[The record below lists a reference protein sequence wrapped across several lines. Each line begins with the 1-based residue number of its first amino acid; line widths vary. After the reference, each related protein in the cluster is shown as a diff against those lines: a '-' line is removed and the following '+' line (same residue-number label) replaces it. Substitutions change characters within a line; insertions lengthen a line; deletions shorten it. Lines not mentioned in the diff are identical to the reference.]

1 MAQKLDEAGRKAMAE
16 RLPGWRPVEGRDA
29 IQKTFKFKDFSEA
42 FGFMTRAA
50 LVAEKMNHHPE
61 WFNVW
66 NSVRID
72 LTTHDAGGI
81 TAKDFELAAAME
93 RLAAGR
99 PEPIGHDEATRPGVG
114 PPK

>member
-1 MAQKLDEAGRKAMAE
+1 MTQKLDEAARNAMAE
-16 RLPGWRPVEGRDA
+16 KLPGWRLVDGRDA

-66 NSVRID
+66 ATVRID

-93 RLAAGR
+93 RLA
-99 PEPIGHDEATRPGVG
+99 G
-114 PPK
+114 PRAK